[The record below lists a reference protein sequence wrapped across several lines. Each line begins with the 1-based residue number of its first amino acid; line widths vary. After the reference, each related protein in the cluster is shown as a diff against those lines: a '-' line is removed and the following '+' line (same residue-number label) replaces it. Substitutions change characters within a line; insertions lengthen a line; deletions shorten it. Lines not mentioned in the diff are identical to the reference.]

1 MTRDAPNRGQ
11 KRGENGGLGA
21 GSKIGGA
28 DVGAR
33 EERALGAGR
42 ARGH

>member
-1 MTRDAPNRGQ
+1 MTRTLQIAGRN
-11 KRGENGGLGA
+11 GENGGLGA

-33 EERALGAGR
+33 AERALGAGR